1 MYEER
6 IVSKNMALLDAQIS
20 SKGIKSRNIFG
31 DRYLYRSRAKPRENA
46 VLRDLLSDT
55 FLVII
60 GICRMK
66 KERM

>member
-6 IVSKNMALLDAQIS
+6 TVSKNIALLDAEII
-20 SKGIKSRNIFG
+20 SKGLTAKI
-31 DRYLYRSRAKPRENA
+31 YLVTDTSTGPAKPRENA

-60 GICRMK
+60 GVCG
-66 KERM
+66 